1 MIFSHL
7 KIFFEGIFILKMQ
20 ISWYSVK
27 RMSTD
32 LQDLF
37 LYETFLY
44 YNPLLLVVISL
55 YISCSSFIVTFTDMR
70 LKISICEDIDGVAMG
85 NKFVGIC
92 SIFSH
97 LCSGFWPWSYSP
109 HTQWNMEGI
118 EFNFRKIMLMFF
130 LFILSY
136 AIPILFNFI
145 NFSEVCDMDD
155 SSCTN
160 EHDSIPV
167 PLLPWRSR
175 SSCLT
180 TCTSS
185 FPKLIK
191 YNFEEVI

>member
-1 MIFSHL
+1 MIFFCL
-7 KIFFEGIFILKMQ
+7 KIFFEGILILKMQ

-55 YISCSSFIVTFTDMR
+55 YISCSSFIVTSTDMR

-85 NKFVGIC
+85 NKFVGIR

-109 HTQWNMEGI
+109 HTQWNMEGMK
-118 EFNFRKIMLMFF
+118 FNFRKIMLMFF
-130 LFILSY
+130 CSFFLMSDQFYLILWTSVKCATWMTIVVPTSMTAY
-136 AIPILFNFI
+136 LYLYSHGEVALAASQPVYIFY
-145 NFSEVCDMDD
+145 SEVFK
-155 SSCTN
+155 
-160 EHDSIPV
+160 IQF
-167 PLLPWRSR
+167 W
-175 SSCLT
+175 
-180 TCTSS
+180 
-185 FPKLIK
+185 KK
-191 YNFEEVI
+191 